1 MEQMD
6 IDTHK
11 ALIGRNFN
19 KSRDSLCSLE
29 ENVSFRHLKVVR
41 GSSRRET

>member
-19 KSRDSLCSLE
+19 KSRDGFSGVKE
-29 ENVSFRHLKVVR
+29 KVFFRHLYL
-41 GSSRRET
+41 G